1 MVNPEYKKGK
11 DKYCEYFLG
20 HMEGNPIGDDHVFPF
35 LEGEFLF
42 CDMNGTEDCKYGN
55 NSCDNLLLSGGG
67 PAVGVCESDGLKVAE
82 NKDSNLVEKVNQKN
96 L

>member
-1 MVNPEYKKGK
+1 MVKFEDKKGN

-35 LEGEFLF
+35 LEGEFIL
-42 CDMNGTEDCKYGN
+42 CDRNGLKDCKYGN
-55 NSCDNLLLSGGG
+55 NSRDNLLLSGGG
-67 PAVGVCESDGLKVAE
+67 PGVGVCESYGLKVAE
-82 NKDSNLVEKVNQKN
+82 KINSNLTERINQKD